1 MSESTAQPTDLHE
14 IARRTLEIIP
24 FVMRVMTAEM
34 RSTQLDIIP
43 SHMGLLGML
52 TIRPY
57 TLGELAKQMA
67 VSAPT
72 MSNTITMME
81 ERGWVTRERDTHDRR
96 VVYVTLSPYGREML
110 DEIDKFTAARIS
122 EFLAPLTEDQRR
134 TLLEG
139 LTILNDRFLAA
150 MGVGG
155 RIGSI
160 GLNEDNAQKPAVD
173 SVPSTGTPS

>member
-1 MSESTAQPTDLHE
+1 MSTHPTDLEE

-24 FVMRVMTAEM
+24 FVMRVMGAEM
-34 RSTQLDIIP
+34 RSARLDIAP

-52 TIRPY
+52 TVRPY

-72 MSNTITMME
+72 MSNTISMME

-96 VVYVTLSPYGREML
+96 VVYVALSEYGREML
-110 DEIDKFTAARIS
+110 RKIDEFTAERIS
-122 EFLAPLTEDQRR
+122 EILGPLSDSERK

-139 LTILNDRFLAA
+139 LTLLNDRFVAA
-150 MGVGG
+150 MGWDAGP
-155 RIGSI
+155 IGSVHVSAD
-160 GLNEDNAQKPAVD
+160 GSEDEA
-173 SVPSTGTPS
+173 